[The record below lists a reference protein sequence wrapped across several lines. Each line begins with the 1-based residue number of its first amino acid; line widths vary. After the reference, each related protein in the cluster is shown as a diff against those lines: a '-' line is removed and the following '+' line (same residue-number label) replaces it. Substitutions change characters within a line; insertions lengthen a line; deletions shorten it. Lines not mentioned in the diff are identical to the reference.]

1 MDIVDLCIFINLRPV
16 KKYIFVKYRKMISSN
31 KKVILSNI
39 ENLFQ
44 FLFESE
50 QLFGPDF
57 FFHAIKITFFSVNN
71 IIEDYPPK
79 WKTKKQKQRI
89 ITKPIK

>member
-1 MDIVDLCIFINLRPV
+1 MDIVDHCIFINLRQV

-31 KKVILSNI
+31 KKVISSNI

-50 QLFGPDF
+50 QLLCPDF
-57 FFHAIKITFFSVNN
+57 FFSRYKNYIFFS
-71 IIEDYPPK
+71 
-79 WKTKKQKQRI
+79 Q
-89 ITKPIK
+89 